1 MLLQPI
7 ATVAASVVAAFFAAP
22 AVDAAAHPAAVF
34 AFPKS
39 NAHQHDIPS
48 LRPAEARLVFAERLG
63 VSRFHKLGFQ
73 HTYVHR
79 LLEDISVAIVLA
91 RDGLF
96 VDKSFYGWILK
107 KPTGQDMKVLELER
121 FSGEHSGLWRDQS
134 ENIVVVISGVS
145 NTKDAFTESSPA
157 FFIND
162 TPDTESF
169 HNLATG
175 FIGEAQQLVGDLSVR
190 IFGNSQGSF
199 ISVVPDMDLCI
210 NGHQEVIPRTQCL
223 TAEVDLT
230 ADFNKQN
237 FGEFAKVFDAE
248 SSVDAA
254 FMDEAL
260 AFNSFINNFAQS
272 VKADNQLAVLFFNS
286 LNSVLMQY
294 GADSVKY
301 NVASTVINNLLQKL
315 VLETAPSTPITAVL
329 LPANTQ
335 SSSSKKAKRG
345 ASKEAFG
352 NQHVSPAVSVGILEP
367 ASYATQEECE
377 ITTNF
382 CSGGHG
388 ICMQMYG
395 QEGFYGCSCI
405 STYDETTRQR
415 TYWAGDY
422 CQKYDVTVPFQIF
435 FWFLIISILF
445 LAWTIKAMLSIG
457 AEELPAVLA
466 AATMV
471 QPKA

>member
-7 ATVAASVVAAFFAAP
+7 ATVAASVVAAFFTAP

-73 HTYVHR
+73 
-79 LLEDISVAIVLA
+79 
-91 RDGLF
+91 
-96 VDKSFYGWILK
+96 
-107 KPTGQDMKVLELER
+107 GQDMKVLELER

-134 ENIVVVISGVS
+134 ENIVVVISGIS

-175 FIGEAQQLVGDLSVR
+175 FIREAQQLVGDLSVR
-190 IFGNSQGSF
+190 IFGDSQGSF

-210 NGHQEVIPRTQCL
+210 NGHQEAIPRTQCL
-223 TAEVDLT
+223 AAEADLT
-230 ADFNKQN
+230 TDFKQN

-272 VKADNQLAVLFFNS
+272 VKANNQLAVLFFNS

-301 NVASTVINNLLQKL
+301 NVAGTLINTLLQKL

-329 LPANTQ
+329 LPASTQ

-345 ASKEAFG
+345 VSKEAFG
-352 NQHVSPAVSVGILEP
+352 NQHVSPAVSVGMLET